1 MTFYGPGNYDDTVR
15 VHELADE
22 IGSLYKKSDRARY
35 IGDNMIAL
43 LRNMAFASDE
53 AFMAAFN
60 DNRREKIDEFKLW
73 RLHTYCWAGRS
84 ALNLPGDFVE
94 CGVFHGFYSAVLM
107 QYLDFAAIDKR
118 MYLFDTFAGLS
129 EEYSTDRERQGVGDA
144 YDLDESWVDG
154 VRKRFE
160 PYPNVVVR
168 KGVVPDVLLEE
179 SPEHIALLH
188 LDMNAGAAEIGAL
201 EVLFER
207 MTPGG
212 IVLMDDYGRCEN
224 HELHVVLDKWMEGHG
239 HPVLEL
245 PTGQGLV
252 IKRN

>member
-1 MTFYGPGNYDDTVR
+1 MTFYGLENHDDLVR
-15 VHELADE
+15 VNELVDE
-22 IGSLYKKSDRARY
+22 LGGLYKKWDWPTFL
-35 IGDNMIAL
+35 GDNMIAV
-43 LRNMAFASDE
+43 LRNMAFASDA

-60 DNRREKIDEFKLW
+60 DNLREQDDRFKIW

-84 ALNLPGDFVE
+84 ALNHPGDFVE
-94 CGVFHGFYSAVLM
+94 CGVFHGFYSAVLI

-118 MYLFDTFAGLS
+118 LYLFDTFAGLS
-129 EEYSTDRERQGVGDA
+129 EEYSTDQERRSLDDA
-144 YDLDESWVDG
+144 NDLDESWVEG

-168 KGVVPDVLLEE
+168 KGVVPGVLLEG
-179 SPEHIALLH
+179 SPERVALLH

-201 EVLFER
+201 EVLFDR

-212 IVLMDDYGRCEN
+212 IVLMDDFGRVEN
-224 HELHVVLDKWMEGHG
+224 RELHLMLLEWMKRRDYDI
-239 HPVLEL
+239 LEL

-252 IKRN
+252 IKR